1 MNNQLSNIST
11 QYRKFSKGQYIEH
24 TQFNE
29 FLNFF
34 EDQDRLSRV
43 MLQGVGIVCGLKPSL
58 VYTNR
63 LLSGI
68 QLSQGAAITTDGD
81 LLTLNITHKVSEDL
95 YVSDLNTIDIQNK
108 NYTHFKAYDNFKVKY
123 PAFYDGKN
131 QIELW
136 ELATSEEADSD
147 FQTINNLSNLEDKY
161 LLLYLESYEKE
172 VKPCRGVDCDNHG
185 IQQIRNLKVLVTNAK
200 GLDYI
205 LKKDQIQPHPLF
217 IKDIMKEAKQERVI
231 IDQLISG
238 AATGTNF
245 SSADLKDMYSSVLEK
260 NGYGK
265 SVFTKINAI
274 SQIIGMP
281 SIDHQSF
288 EIKLKECLTQPTG
301 FQYAYDVVK
310 DLTDTYSEITK
321 LLPKAFTKC
330 LPNLVSFPKHI
341 MLGKL
346 ISPAQL
352 DSSRHQFYNSP
363 VLDDDKAGQKIR
375 LLINRFYQ
383 LVKSFRYSV
392 DFEDKAEIKITPS
405 QKLNPHSN
413 KAIPFYYEV
422 TEELLKAWN
431 FDKTSNR
438 SFRENLG
445 YDTDLLSPDTHI
457 QNPVNFN
464 IDRNSFYNIE
474 GHQGMSYKDAFDQIK
489 KIRDEHQ
496 LGFDIMILSLK
507 ELIGNKDLSKAYFNE
522 YVEKYSGLEHKHGV
536 EKGGTFIMVC
546 NNSETDSIVVADFS
560 LPYICCTPKVKT
572 NLSLPSTTVC
582 AKANPIPFTVVPF
595 NGVVSA
601 NVESKFNGGVKLING
616 LYFFDPASVS
626 PELYDQPIT
635 FSVNGNTTECSI
647 KVIAQPEVN
656 IAVASISY
664 PEDGSNATTVNFTV
678 SGQDFTSYTYSWDF
692 LDNGGWV
699 TVNPDTRGS
708 LSYTFYNLNPK
719 IIPTIRVRVGNNGCT
734 QEIVI
739 RNWYNA
745 PAVPT
750 ITVDNINFSDG
761 VSCCEGSIPVIK
773 AEAKGPDTVV
783 LRNGLFTLQG
793 IGDGPSSLLY
803 SWTKTKGPKVT
814 LSGVNNPDLE
824 VTDLVAGQY
833 VFQLTVVDVGSGL
846 FAKSNILTVNVES

>member
-1 MNNQLSNIST
+1 M
-11 QYRKFSKGQYIEH
+11 
-24 TQFNE
+24 
-29 FLNFF
+29 
-34 EDQDRLSRV
+34 
-43 MLQGVGIVCGLKPSL
+43 
-58 VYTNR
+58 
-63 LLSGI
+63 
-68 QLSQGAAITTDGD
+68 
-81 LLTLNITHKVSEDL
+81 
-95 YVSDLNTIDIQNK
+95 
-108 NYTHFKAYDNFKVKY
+108 
-123 PAFYDGKN
+123 
-131 QIELW
+131 
-136 ELATSEEADSD
+136 
-147 FQTINNLSNLEDKY
+147 
-161 LLLYLESYEKE
+161 LLYLESYEKE

-205 LKKDQIQPHPLF
+205 LKQDQIQPHPLF

-238 AATGTNF
+238 VANGTNF

-281 SIDHQSF
+281 GSDYQSF
-288 EIKLKECLTQPTG
+288 VIKLKECLTQPTG

-330 LPNLVSFPKHI
+330 LPNLASFPKHI

-346 ISPAQL
+346 ISAAQL
-352 DSSRHQFYNSP
+352 DPSRHQFYNSP

-392 DFEDKAEIKITPS
+392 DFEDKADIKITPS

-422 TEELLKAWN
+422 TEEFLKAWN

-445 YDTDLLSPDTHI
+445 YDADLLSPDTHI

-546 NNSETDSIVVADFS
+546 NNLETDSIVVADFS

-572 NLSLPSTTVC
+572 NLSLPSTTIC
-582 AKANPIPFTVVPF
+582 SKANPIPFTVFPF
-595 NGVVSA
+595 NGAVSA

-678 SGQDFTSYTYSWDF
+678 SGQNFTSYTYSWDF

-699 TVNPDTRGS
+699 IMNPDIRGS
-708 LSYTFYNLNPK
+708 VSYTFYNLNPK
-719 IIPTIRVRVGNNGCT
+719 IIQMIRVRVGNNGCT

-739 RNWYNA
+739 RNWYNV

-773 AEAKGPDTVV
+773 AEAKGPETVV
-783 LRNGLFTLQG
+783 LRDGLFTLQG
-793 IGDGPSSLLY
+793 KGNGASSLLY

-824 VTDLVAGQY
+824 VTDLVAGEY
-833 VFQLTVVDVGSGL
+833 MFQLTVVEVGSGL